1 MRGSGGGRRRPS
13 RQVRSPVGTCSKNE
27 LVQMNPSLRVA
38 ANLRSPERVRTP
50 GDHSMELPVRR
61 SSFPEGSLPM
71 PKVEQ
76 IIFYTRP
83 WEVRFHLELARQ
95 LKADLPDSLSACT
108 AADEHAGRLVQLDQ
122 ETQAHL
128 GVGLNLLALAE
139 RFLPACATEAE
150 DFIRRHAIVLD
161 SLVTPNTLSIS
172 AMYDHF
178 VYWLAG
184 TLANARGGWHFA
196 FVGTALPRGG
206 VLALRSPWDPWFTQ
220 GSSSPSLSLEDLREQ
235 ITSPNVVIEYMK
247 PNPLPPLYRRWRGR
261 ARQELANRKDQIR
274 GSYFASFSWAHLLF
288 GARAIRRV
296 LSRPPAPSYVVR
308 STDDISGV
316 TKGRPFYYVPLHMEP
331 EATILMYS
339 PWLQD
344 QIEMCRLLSQ
354 ALPVGMLLLVKENP
368 KMHRRRP
375 LSFYR
380 RLERLPGVRLV
391 APTVPSLDLINA
403 ARGVIS
409 LAGSA
414 CMEAAILGKPSLV
427 FGRPPF
433 RNFLATADL
442 AYPTGLHL
450 GALTEWMQAP
460 VGLDEETLNNNL
472 QRWSSATFLASATPR
487 RNGSGAP
494 ETDASEDNVSRYSR
508 FIRNAVAAERRH
520 EAAPA
525 NNPQATEAV

>member
-1 MRGSGGGRRRPS
+1 M
-13 RQVRSPVGTCSKNE
+13 QVS
-27 LVQMNPSLRVA
+27 
-38 ANLRSPERVRTP
+38 
-50 GDHSMELPVRR
+50 
-61 SSFPEGSLPM
+61 
-71 PKVEQ
+71 Q
-76 IIFYTRP
+76 IVFYTRP

-95 LKADLPDSLSACT
+95 LKAHFPAASVRFVTFFSTAASHAEQAGHEVIYLPDALASCDPAP
-108 AADEHAGRLVQLDQ
+108 EHAVRLVQLDQ
-122 ETQAHL
+122 EIQAHL
-128 GVGLNLLALAE
+128 GVGLNLLAMAE
-139 RFLPACATEAE
+139 RFLPDRATVAE

-161 SLVTPNTLSIS
+161 RLVTPSTLSIS

-178 VYWLAG
+178 IYWLAG

-196 FVGTALPRGG
+196 FVGTAVPRGG
-206 VLALRSPWDPWFTQ
+206 VLALRSPWDPWFMD
-220 GSSSPSLSLEDLREQ
+220 GSGSPPLSLEDLRAQ
-235 ITSPNVVIEYMK
+235 ITAPNVVIEYMK

-261 ARQELANRKDQIR
+261 ARHELANRKDQVR
-274 GSYFASFSWAHLLF
+274 GSYFARFSWAHFLF
-288 GARAIRRV
+288 GAGAIRRV
-296 LSRPPAPSYVVR
+296 LSRPPAPSYAVR
-308 STDDISGV
+308 TTGEITAV
-316 TKGRPFYYVPLHMEP
+316 TAGRPFFYVPLHMEP

-354 ALPVGMLLLVKENP
+354 ALPVGTLLLVKENP
-368 KMHRRRP
+368 KMHCLRP

-391 APTVPSLDLINA
+391 APTVPSLDLMNA
-403 ARGVIS
+403 SRGVIS

-433 RNFLATADL
+433 RSFLATADF
-442 AYPTGLHL
+442 TGSTSLRL
-450 GALTEWMQAP
+450 EALTRWMQAP
-460 VGLDEETLNNNL
+460 VALDEKALNNHL

-508 FIRNAVAAERRH
+508 FIRNVVSAERRH
-520 EAAPA
+520 EVAPA
-525 NNPQATEAV
+525 SRTQVTEAV